1 MFRPFGFLPVLFQ
14 KGDYHQAEFHI
25 LLALV
30 YAVGISRLK
39 KYPALFW
46 YCVFAFLLLICV
58 STEDW
63 SRYFLA
69 MAPLAIVIGYRE
81 VLGARPMVWILLLY
95 VPLALYY
102 AWNVIPLNGCRPDIY
117 QALLEH
123 LGLVPR

>member
-1 MFRPFGFLPVLFQ
+1 MFAPLGFLPVLCQ
-14 KGDYHQAEFHI
+14 KGESPQAEFHI

-69 MAPLAIVIGYRE
+69 MAPLAMGMGYRE
-81 VLGARPMVWILLLY
+81 VLARRPVVGTFLLY
-95 VPLALYY
+95 GPPPL
-102 AWNVIPLNGCRPDIY
+102 R
-117 QALLEH
+117 
-123 LGLVPR
+123 